1 MRSIVLYPI
10 CLVVALMSLWHW
22 TILVSSLVTI
32 MIVILRRVLT
42 TAIKVSG
49 IGSEFVIRSVV
60 MINVGDSM
68 ALMWTVI
75 SMITV
80 VLLMWTVI
88 TMITVVILVWTMVNV
103 VWDIMMLIRRMS
115 IFNMMIS
122 MMWNIILMMLLHLH
136 THMALLSVIAVIAI
150 EIVSWLL
157 ELMLPEIV

>member
-80 VLLMWTVI
+80 V
-88 TMITVVILVWTMVNV
+88 ILVWTMVNV

>member
-1 MRSIVLYPI
+1 MILMRSIVLYPI

-80 VLLMWTVI
+80 V
-88 TMITVVILVWTMVNV
+88 ILVWTMVNV